1 MKPVLKENSI
11 CQQLHVRILS
21 KMSNLFVWASE
32 TGRKATLGRTILSYL
47 QQFQINLTFTSNI
60 HILCILCLS
69 SNDKE
74 SKQLPNFTEKSR
86 TKCCSNLSSV
96 SSFSSTLLRF
106 LALPSVWISYQVS
119 FINLWSTYKDKRSR
133 LGCDHMVV
141 GFATTYAISA
151 YHYKNC
157 EFESH
162 SWWYVLDTPC
172 DKAWQWHAAGQWF
185 SPVFYTNKT
194 DHHDITKILLKVAL
208 NTLTLPL

>member
-47 QQFQINLTFTSNI
+47 QQFQIILTFTSNI

-119 FINLWSTYKDKRSR
+119 FINLWSTYKEEPSWLWSYGSWICNYLCNQCLSLQKLWVRIP
-133 LGCDHMVV
+133 LMVIC
-141 GFATTYAISA
+141 T
-151 YHYKNC
+151 
-157 EFESH
+157 
-162 SWWYVLDTPC
+162 WYTM
-172 DKAWQWHAAGQWF
+172 W
-185 SPVFYTNKT
+185 
-194 DHHDITKILLKVAL
+194 
-208 NTLTLPL
+208 